1 VESTAVVLKAALAVD
16 PEEERLPGVARWLLL
31 KRNGNHWVSTR
42 DTAWILFPLA
52 DYLKTSGEL
61 KPDYRLTVL
70 LNGKELATDIVGPED
85 ALKEETV
92 IRVPL
97 RDLTDH
103 NRLELRK
110 EGDGTLYYSLRLTQ
124 ELRTTS
130 FKPESTVKDLS
141 VSREYFRLR
150 SRRDATGRIITVP
163 EEKPVRDFQVGD
175 RIMVRL
181 TIASKQRLEYLMLED
196 PLPAGCEVQERGEV
210 DRYDW
215 HYWWSDME
223 ARDDR
228 MAFFLR
234 NLDTGKEGK
243 VQLEYYLRPEHTG
256 RVITLPTVLS
266 DMYNPAVRAST
277 AEDRLEV
284 RR

>member
-1 VESTAVVLKAALAVD
+1 LT
-16 PEEERLPGVARWLLL
+16 
-31 KRNGNHWVSTR
+31 
-42 DTAWILFPLA
+42 
-52 DYLKTSGEL
+52 DYLKSSGEL

-70 LNGKELATDIVGPED
+70 LNGKEVHSEAVSPGD

-92 IRVPL
+92 IRIPL
-97 RDLTDH
+97 RDLAER
-103 NRLELRK
+103 NRLEVRK
-110 EGDGTLYYSLRLTQ
+110 EGDGTAYYSVRLTQ
-124 ELRTTS
+124 ELRTSS
-130 FKPESTVKDLS
+130 FKPESTVKDLALT
-141 VSREYFRLR
+141 REYFRLR
-150 SRRDATGRIITVP
+150 SKRDAAGRIITVP
-163 EEKPVRDFQVGD
+163 DDKPTRTFQVGD

-181 TIASKQRLEYLMLED
+181 TIATRQRLEYLMLED
-196 PLPAGCEVQERGEV
+196 PLPAGCEVQERGDV

-215 HYWWSDME
+215 RYWWSDME

-234 NLDTGKEGK
+234 NLEPGEDGK
-243 VQLEYYLRPEHTG
+243 VELEYYLRPEHTG
-256 RVITLPTVLS
+256 KIITLPGILS